1 MSEFTQP
8 NADEAKKKPEDAQN
22 ETDDAALAGW
32 SGEGVDQKNLVPFFL
47 AAPEAEGSNEVG
59 KKWLGKLAAHVD
71 SDFRSAWD
79 SSEEYRQKRMENY
92 QILTGFL
99 PKKSFPWDGCAN
111 VHFPIMLERYLR
123 LVANVF
129 VEIFSDNEAIFN
141 VQPTGPDDQREA
153 EILTLH
159 GNWQLKN
166 ELTDFIRQ
174 MLRGLGEFFA
184 CGSVFCYSYRDTV
197 KNRNRHDVLNCE
209 DVAIP
214 YVWTSVETDM
224 SDVPYKVRILRKYRN
239 ELETLKRQKEWEQ
252 VDALLSKGPPAWDAL
267 ATKVRDKAAD
277 QEGIKAPDEKP
288 KRAPWILFEYHGWYR
303 MPGEDRERPICAT
316 VDMNSKA
323 VVKLYLREEEDWRDR
338 MRFDRQTQ
346 EHAQFQQA
354 QADYAA
360 AVPAHQEAMQA
371 FQANAQ
377 AEAQLRQQM
386 QGPGVHPEDAA
397 MVTHSLDTA
406 DPLQPP
412 EAPQEPPPPK
422 WLKEGMQGPDPVRM
436 VPIEMFSHGVCFE
449 NPNGTMGLAPG
460 MILADLNRL
469 ADEAGNRFY
478 DSATLANIW
487 SLIVPEGFDLG
498 SSTVSHAPGKIF
510 RVKNFTGDQL
520 KNSIHELKAQP
531 ANPQLMDVVRM
542 VEDDA
547 DSSVAAP
554 GVLSGEPGKSGET
567 FRGLATRAERAT
579 RQLSQAGLMFVDFLT
594 NVLRNNARL
603 NALFLSDDEFIT
615 IGSQFQDV
623 RNATIGPDGMPEP
636 QIQLSAAMY
645 RRDYKVTF
653 SADVRFSSQE
663 EKISRNDEALA
674 MIGQIP
680 PLQQNMAL
688 LYAVIA
694 RGYRLRGL
702 QELIPLLGPRP
713 PAPTMPMA
721 PPMPP
726 PMPGAP
732 PGSGPPGMP
741 PGEMPPQAAAGPPS

>member
-1 MSEFTQP
+1 MSETQP
-8 NADEAKKKPEDAQN
+8 SADETKKRPEDAQN
-22 ETDDAALAGW
+22 EADDTALAGW
-32 SGEGVDQKNLVPFFL
+32 SAEDVDQKNLVAFFL
-47 AAPEAEGSNEVG
+47 ASTEEGSNEAG
-59 KKWLGKLAAHVD
+59 KKWLGRLAEHVIG
-71 SDFRSAWD
+71 DFNSAWD

-99 PKKSFPWDGCAN
+99 PKKTFPWDGCAN
-111 VHFPIMLERYLR
+111 VHFPIMLERWLR

-129 VEIFSDNEAIFN
+129 VEIFSDSEAIFS

-184 CGSVFCYSYRDTV
+184 CGSVFCYSYRDAT

-214 YVWTSVETDM
+214 FVWTSVETDM

-239 ELETLKRQKEWEQ
+239 ELEALKREREWEQ
-252 VDALLSKGPPAWDAL
+252 VQALIDKGPPGWDTL
-267 ATKVRDKAAD
+267 HTKVRDKVAD
-277 QEGIKAPDEKP
+277 QEGIKAPEDKP
-288 KRAPWILFEYHGWYR
+288 KRAPWVLFEYHGWYR

-323 VVKLYLREEEDWRDR
+323 VVKLYLREEPDWRDQ

-346 EHAQFQQA
+346 EHGAFQQA
-354 QADYAA
+354 QSDYQA
-360 AVPAHQEAMQA
+360 AVPAHQEAMAA

-377 AEAQLRQQM
+377 AEQQLRAQM
-386 QGPGVHPEDAA
+386 QAPGVHPDDAA
-397 MVTHSLDTA
+397 LVMQSIDQA
-406 DPLQPP
+406 DPLTPP
-412 EAPQEPPPPK
+412 QAPTEPPPPK
-422 WLKEGMQGPDPVRM
+422 WLKPGMEGPAPVRM

-469 ADEAGNRFY
+469 ANEAGNRFY

-487 SLIVPEGFDLG
+487 SIIVPEGFDLG
-498 SSTVSHAPGKIF
+498 SATVSHAPGKIF
-510 RVKNFTGDQL
+510 KVRGFTGDQL
-520 KNSIHELKAQP
+520 KNAIHELKAAP
-531 ANPQLMDVVRM
+531 ANPQLMEIVKM
-542 VEDDA
+542 AEADA

-554 GVLSGEPGKSGET
+554 GVLSGEPGKSGEA
-567 FRGLATRAERAT
+567 FRGLAMRAERAT

-603 NALFLSDDEFIT
+603 NAIYLSDDEVIAV
-615 IGSQFQDV
+615 GSQFADV
-623 RNATIGPDGMPEP
+623 RNLTVGPDGQPQPE
-636 QIQLSAAMY
+636 IQLSASMY

-688 LYAVIA
+688 LYAVIS

-713 PAPTMPMA
+713 PAPTTPMA
-721 PPMPP
+721 LPP
-726 PMPGAP
+726 PPPPPGAA
-732 PGSGPPGMP
+732 PGAGPPGMP
-741 PGEMPPQAAAGPPS
+741 PGGPPQPAPGPPS